1 MATLIPLLFE
11 LLPGARITLAASA
24 FGVALVG
31 LSWLQAEMR
40 RAT

>member
-24 FGVALVG
+24 LGVALVG
-31 LSWLQAEMR
+31 LSWLQAGMR
-40 RAT
+40 RSA